1 MRRTPPSSRRSFTLR
16 LAASCA
22 LLVAAAGCGGRPF
35 AEGGSREVTV
45 LTQLPPDAP
54 ELLLFR
60 AVVEREA
67 IRIEDE
73 KAYVVHVAPVDSARA
88 YRART
93 LVCIGSG
100 PESEV
105 PKPFRSLLPLLRESG
120 RPYAFLPDVWLRGQA
135 VGLVWSRTPGELLRA
150 LERDQNRLYHALD
163 RAVYGT
169 VRSRVL
175 SLPRDEEAE
184 SHLREVLGMSL
195 HVPRG
200 YSLRIDRALGAACLF
215 DEGPPA
221 RLLRIQP
228 VAGAPVRDPARI
240 LEARARLARAF
251 RPGERTLSLVEPM
264 LEPNEMAGSVAARY
278 GRWED
283 TEVSAAGPFRF
294 YVVTRAGRSYYVDLS
309 VFAPGRPKL
318 PYLRELQAIAETLGR
333 P

>member
-1 MRRTPPSSRRSFTLR
+1 MRLRRSSRFPPAV
-16 LAASCA
+16 LAAA
-22 LLVAAAGCGGRPF
+22 LFISLGAASGCGGRPF

-45 LTQLPPDAP
+45 LTQLPAGAP

-60 AVVEREA
+60 AIVEREA

-73 KAYVVHVAPVDSARA
+73 RAYVVHVAPVDSARA

-93 LVCIGSG
+93 IICLGSG
-100 PESEV
+100 PESDV
-105 PKPFRSLLPLLRESG
+105 PKPFRGLIPVVAKGG
-120 RPYAFLPDVWLRGQA
+120 RPYGFVPDVWLRGQA
-135 VGLVWSRTPGELLRA
+135 VGLVWAPTREGLLAA
-150 LERDQNRLYHALD
+150 LQREQNRLFHALD

-184 SHLREVLGMSL
+184 AHLRSVLGFSL

-200 YSLRIDRALGAACLF
+200 YSLRIDRALPAACLF

-228 VAGAPVRDPARI
+228 VRGAP
-240 LEARARLARAF
+240 ARAPAQLVDARERLARAF
-251 RPGERTLSLVEPM
+251 RPGERTLPIAEPM
-264 LEPNEMAGSVAARY
+264 LEANEMAGSVAARY

-283 TEVSAAGPFRF
+283 SEVSAAGPYRF
-294 YVVTRAGRSYYVDLS
+294 FVVARSGRRYYVDLA

-318 PYLRELQAIAETLGR
+318 PYLRELQAIAESLGN

>member
-1 MRRTPPSSRRSFTLR
+1 MRRFPPASPNSLALR
-16 LAASCA
+16 LVASCA
-22 LLVAAAGCGGRPF
+22 LLVAAGCGGRPF

-45 LTQLPPDAP
+45 LTQLPSDSP
-54 ELLLFR
+54 ELLMFR

-73 KAYVVHVAPVDSARA
+73 LAYVVRVAPVDSARA

-93 LVCIGSG
+93 VVCVGAG

-105 PKPFRSLLPLLRESG
+105 PRPFRPLLPQLRRSG
-120 RPYAFLPDVWLRGQA
+120 RPYGFRSDVWLRGQA
-135 VGLVWSRTPGELLRA
+135 VGLVWAPTPGDLLRA
-150 LERDQNRLYHALD
+150 MERDQNRLYHALD

-184 SHLREVLGMSL
+184 THLREVLGMSL
-195 HVPRG
+195 QVPRG
-200 YSLRIDRALGAACLF
+200 YSLRIDRALRAACLV

-221 RLLRIQP
+221 RLLRIRS
-228 VAGAPVRDPARI
+228 VTGAPARDPAGI

-294 YVVTRAGRSYYVDLS
+294 YVVARGGRTFYVDLS

-318 PYLRELQAIAETLGR
+318 PYLRELQAIAESLG
-333 P
+333 PP